1 MIKKYIE
8 CGEIVGTHGIKGEV
22 RVNPWCDTPAFL
34 TKFKRFYLDK
44 NGDSYINV
52 LNARAANNITLVKFE
67 NVDSVEKAEQLR
79 GTIIYIKRDDAN
91 LGDRHFIEEII
102 GCTVYCS
109 ESGKSLGTVTDVI
122 PLPANDVWQITNNG
136 KDYLIPAID
145 DVIVSVNVANG
156 KITINQLKGIFDD
169 ED

>member
-52 LNARAANNITLVKFE
+52 LNARAANNITLVKNF
-67 NVDSVEKAEQLR
+67 
-79 GTIIYIKRDDAN
+79 
-91 LGDRHFIEEII
+91 F
-102 GCTVYCS
+102 
-109 ESGKSLGTVTDVI
+109 
-122 PLPANDVWQITNNG
+122 
-136 KDYLIPAID
+136 
-145 DVIVSVNVANG
+145 
-156 KITINQLKGIFDD
+156 
-169 ED
+169 